1 MAFRCKASAA
11 IAQVRFAWDG
21 FWGNE
26 MVTLE
31 KVIENARNSTSDRV
45 DGLHILAIQDTTSL
59 RDDGLG
65 NSLFGHA
72 TIAV

>member
-1 MAFRCKASAA
+1 
-11 IAQVRFAWDG
+11 
-21 FWGNE
+21 

-31 KVIENARNSTSDRV
+31 KVIEKARNSTSNRV